1 MDFSR
6 IGKTGFLVS
15 VISYVVFWLADF
27 WRQGFVSTVFSV
39 HWFLFFAWIFG
50 VLWTLTATTPQTR
63 LSKLLIA
70 SLSFILF
77 IVLWKL
83 GNVFGDLQIL
93 LAFFGA
99 LVPVIGFVLLSHKN
113 EQGTT

>member
-1 MDFSR
+1 MDYSR

-15 VISYVVFWLADF
+15 IISYVVFWLADF
-27 WRQGFVSTVFSV
+27 WRTGFVSTVFSV
-39 HWFLFFAWIFG
+39 HWFLLFAWMFG
-50 VLWTLTATTPQTR
+50 ALWMLTTTTRETR

-70 SLSFILF
+70 TLCLIFF

-83 GNVFGDLQIL
+83 GDVFGDLQIL